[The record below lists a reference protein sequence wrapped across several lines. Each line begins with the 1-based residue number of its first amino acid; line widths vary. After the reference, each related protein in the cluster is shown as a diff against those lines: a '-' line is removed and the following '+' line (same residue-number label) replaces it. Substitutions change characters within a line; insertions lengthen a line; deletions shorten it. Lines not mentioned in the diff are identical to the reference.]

1 MDRDAIFI
9 GSGLLLWV
17 AFLAFWLG
25 GIVSLGSVEVIA
37 GLVLTSILVV
47 LHYSQGTSWEP
58 AEDISQDVLEQR
70 AKSVPETDFPEP
82 MNRSIGGGG
91 AVGQVPAGEAG
102 GELAEG
108 EEEEEDEGFDPDSI
122 ADDEVEYYEIEFAK
136 EGETI
141 EVANNETILD
151 AGEEEGWDLP
161 YACREGQCISCAGHI
176 EDGPAEDYIRHSQN
190 DSLMDDDMEEG
201 YCLTCVAYPVDDFT
215 IESGESP

>member
-17 AFLAFWLG
+17 AFIVFWLG
-25 GIVSLGSVEVIA
+25 NIVSLGSVEVIT
-37 GLVLTSILVV
+37 GLVLTSVLVV

-82 MNRSIGGGG
+82 MNRSIGGG

-108 EEEEEDEGFDPDSI
+108 EEEEEDEGFDPSAI

-176 EDGPAEDYIRHSQN
+176 EDGPAEDFIRHSQN

-201 YCLTCVAYPVDDFT
+201 YCLTCVAYPTDEFT
-215 IESGESP
+215 IETGESP

>member
-9 GSGLLLWV
+9 GSALLLWV
-17 AFLAFWLG
+17 AFIAFWLSSIISFG
-25 GIVSLGSVEVIA
+25 AVEFIA
-37 GLVLTSILVV
+37 GLVLTSMLVV
-47 LHYSQGTSWEP
+47 LHYSGGTSWEP
-58 AEDISQDVLEQR
+58 AEDISQEVLEQR

-91 AVGQVPAGEAG
+91 AVEVPAGEAG

-108 EEEEEDEGFDPDSI
+108 EEEEEDEGFDPSAI

-141 EVANNETILD
+141 EVANNEPLLD

-176 EDGPAEDYIRHSQN
+176 EDGPAEEYIRHSQN

-201 YCLTCVAYPVDDFT
+201 YCLTCVAYPTEDFT
-215 IESGESP
+215 LETGESP

>member
-1 MDRDAIFI
+1 MNRDAIFI
-9 GSGLLLWV
+9 GGALLLWV
-17 AFLAFWLG
+17 AFIAFWLSN
-25 GIVSLGSVEVIA
+25 IISLGSVEFIA
-37 GLVLTSILVV
+37 GLVLTSMFVI
-47 LHYSQGTSWEP
+47 LHYSGGTSWEP

-108 EEEEEDEGFDPDSI
+108 EEEEEDEGFDPSSI

-141 EVANNETILD
+141 EVANNEPLLD
-151 AGEEEGWDLP
+151 AGEDEGWDLP

-201 YCLTCVAYPVDDFT
+201 YCLTCVAYPTDDFT
-215 IESGESP
+215 LETGESP